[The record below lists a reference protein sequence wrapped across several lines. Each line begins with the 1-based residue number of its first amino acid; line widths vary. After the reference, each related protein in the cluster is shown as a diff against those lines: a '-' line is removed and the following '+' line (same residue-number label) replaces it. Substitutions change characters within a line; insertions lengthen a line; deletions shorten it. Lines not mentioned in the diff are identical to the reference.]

1 MSLIQTSIRRPV
13 TVSMVTI
20 GLAVFGF
27 VSLKKLPLN
36 LLPDLSYPTLTLETQ
51 YPGAAPQEVEYL
63 VTRPIEEAVAVI
75 SNVKSISSASKPEL
89 SQVTIEFDWGRQM
102 DFAVLD
108 VSKKVDLLRFPDGV
122 EKPRLLRY
130 DPNQDPIVKVSV
142 TADMPLT
149 DLRFFGEEE
158 LKKRLDSVPGLASV
172 KIQGG
177 LEEVIEI
184 RLIESALKRFNLTI
198 DQVSARLQ
206 AENINQAGGSLYEN
220 EARYLVRT
228 MNEFQSLEDIQ
239 KTIVAREGDR
249 KIYLSEVAEIV
260 SSHKDREEITRM
272 NETEGIELAFYKEGD
287 ANTVQVSKSIM
298 EALDRLEERYGEKV
312 DFTVTFK
319 SAEFIEQSIDEVI
332 SNAILGGLI
341 AIVILFMF
349 LRSMKATTIVALS
362 IPISVLVTF
371 FLMLQFGVS
380 MNIMSLGGLALGIGM
395 LVDSS
400 IVVLESIFVKSQS
413 GLSGNAAAESGASE
427 VSGAVFAS
435 TLTTVVVFLPI
446 LFVKGVGGQ
455 LFKDLGVTVSF
466 SLLASLVVSL
476 TLIPT
481 VFALW
486 SRKKGI
492 SKALTDQKGSVPTW
506 YRRILTQALR
516 FRYVVLLLVAF
527 LLFQTFSLW
536 KSLGVNLVPEMSQGE
551 YFLLLELDEGTPIEK
566 TDRISLNLERAI
578 AANSQV
584 QRVYANI
591 GQFDQGVETRKGEN
605 LAQINFSLKAD
616 TQSPEAVLDD
626 IRQQLGTEHNYRI
639 GVPSYF
645 SFKTPIEIEVYSDDR
660 QILEG
665 ATNRVLEQM
674 VETGLFKD
682 VQSSVS
688 EGNPEVIIHF
698 DRELMSKMDLSIGE
712 IANALRDKI
721 QGATPTR
728 FVRQGRD
735 IDILVRLAEQDRQS
749 DTDLSML
756 TVGYMDRK
764 PIYLSSIATLK
775 HEVGPSQIRRINQRR
790 AAVITSGIVSD
801 DLGHAGLVL
810 QPILDETKLEFP
822 DTQIQLSGQNT
833 EMEDSFESLF
843 FAIGLAI
850 FLVYLVMASQFESLF
865 HPFLILFTVPMGLLG
880 GLAALKVG
888 GMDLSIVALIGLVML
903 AGIVVNNAIVLIDY
917 INQLKRA
924 GKSLYESVIEGAY
937 RRMRPILM
945 TTSTTVLGLLP
956 MAAGFG
962 EGSEIR
968 APLAVTVIGGLLVST
983 ILTLVIIPVLYGTF
997 SRGLRLPSLGK
1008 AEESP
1013 IVEPKLQGE
1022 TP

>member
-1 MSLIQTSIRRPV
+1 MI
-13 TVSMVTI
+13 TI

-27 VSLKKLPLN
+27 VALKKLPLN
-36 LLPDLSYPTLTLETQ
+36 LLPDLSYPTLTLETR

-75 SNVKSISSASKPEL
+75 SNVKTISSSSKPEM
-89 SQVTIEFDWGRQM
+89 SHVTVEFNWGKQM

-108 VSKKVDLLRFPDGV
+108 ISKKIDLLRFPDGV
-122 EKPRLLRY
+122 EKPKILRY

-142 TADMPLT
+142 TGDMPLT

-158 LKKRLDSVPGLASV
+158 IKKRLDSVPGLASV

-198 DQVSARLQ
+198 DQISQRLI

-228 MNEFQSLEDIQ
+228 MNEFKSLEDIKQ
-239 KTIVAREGDR
+239 TIVSREGDR
-249 KIYLSEVAEIV
+249 KIYLSEIAEIV

-272 NETEGIELAFYKEGD
+272 NGKEGIELAFYKEGD
-287 ANTVQVSKSIM
+287 ANTVQVSQAILK
-298 EALDRLEERYGEKV
+298 ALDGLKERFKDKAE
-312 DFTVTFK
+312 FNVTFK
-319 SAEFIEQSIDEVI
+319 SAEFIENSIDEVI
-332 SNAILGGLI
+332 SNAIFGGLI
-341 AIVILFMF
+341 AICILFFF
-349 LRSMKATTIVALS
+349 LRSIKATTIVALS

-371 FLMLQFGVS
+371 FLMLQFKVS

-400 IVVLESIFVKSQS
+400 IVVLESIFVKSQA
-413 GLSGNAAAESGASE
+413 GLSGTAAAEEGASE

-446 LFVKGVGGQ
+446 LFVQGVGGQ
-455 LFKDLGVTVSF
+455 LFKDLGITVSF

-481 VFALW
+481 IFALW
-486 SRKKGI
+486 TRKKGL
-492 SKALTDQKGSVPTW
+492 SKKLGDETKAPPTW
-506 YRRILTQALR
+506 YRALITTALR
-516 FRYVVLLLVAF
+516 FRYLVLILAGLLLY
-527 LLFQTFSLW
+527 QTIYLW

-551 YFLLLELDEGTPIEK
+551 YFLLLELNEGTPIEK
-566 TDRISLNLERAI
+566 TDLIALNLEKQI
-578 AANSQV
+578 TDTEHVLQV
-584 QRVYANI
+584 YSNI
-591 GQFDQGVETRKGEN
+591 GQFDQGVESRQGEN
-605 LAQINFSLKAD
+605 LAQINFTLDVNAADPEETLNQIRSKIDAD
-616 TQSPEAVLDD
+616 T
-626 IRQQLGTEHNYRI
+626 NYRI

-645 SFKTPIEIEVYSDDR
+645 SFKTPIEVEIYCDD
-660 QILEG
+660 QETLKKASQDVTSKME
-665 ATNRVLEQM
+665 
-674 VETGLFKD
+674 ETGLFKD
-682 VQSSVS
+682 IQSSVAK
-688 EGNPEVIIHF
+688 GNPEVIIHF
-698 DRELMSKMDLSIGE
+698 NRELMSKMDLSIGD

-735 IDILVRLAEQDRQS
+735 VDILVRLNEADRQS
-749 DTDLSML
+749 DSDLAML
-756 TVGYMDRK
+756 TVGYMEGK
-764 PIYLSSIATLK
+764 PIFLSSIATLEHK
-775 HEVGPSQIRRINQRR
+775 TGPSQIKRIGQRR
-790 AAVITSGIVSD
+790 TAVISAGLTGN
-801 DLGHAGLVL
+801 DLGLASATLEPLLKKVE
-810 QPILDETKLEFP
+810 QEYQSENSETE
-822 DTQIQLSGQNT
+822 INLSGQNT
-833 EMEDSFESLF
+833 EMKDSFKSLF
-843 FAIGLAI
+843 FAIALAI

-865 HPFLILFTVPMGLLG
+865 HPFLILFTVPMGLFG
-880 GLAALKVG
+880 GLAALKLTG
-888 GMDLSIVALIGLVML
+888 LDLSIVALIGLVML

-917 INQLKRA
+917 INHLRRS
-924 GKSLYESVIEGAY
+924 GKDLYESLIEGGF

-956 MAAGFG
+956 MAMGMG

-968 APLAVTVIGGLLVST
+968 APLAVTVIGGLLIST

-997 SRGLRLPSLGK
+997 TRGLKLPDTASQPMD
-1008 AEESP
+1008 A
-1013 IVEPKLQGE
+1013 LQGE
-1022 TP
+1022 AL